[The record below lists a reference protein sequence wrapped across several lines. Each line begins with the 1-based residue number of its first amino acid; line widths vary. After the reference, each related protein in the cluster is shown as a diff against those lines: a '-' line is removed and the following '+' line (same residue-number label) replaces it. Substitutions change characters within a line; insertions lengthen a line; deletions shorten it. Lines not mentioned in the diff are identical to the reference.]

1 MMTPAPMKYM
11 GGTLLCGL
19 MPSPFRG
26 LVRIVV
32 LAVLLSAVYA
42 LIPLQ
47 TELWWLGQ
55 LLGLVALVA
64 ITPFTVRRAAAI
76 ATSDR
81 PVYAAAEAIVFVV
94 AMLVFGF
101 SSVYL
106 AINRDAGQFVGLA
119 TKVDAV
125 YFTSTTLATVGFGD
139 IHAEG
144 QVARIAVT
152 LQMVL
157 DLSLL
162 AIAVRLLVRAAR
174 GSTVD

>member
-11 GGTLLCGL
+11 GHTLLCEF
-19 MPSPFRG
+19 MPSRFRG
-26 LVRIVV
+26 IVRIVV
-32 LAVLLSAVYA
+32 LALVLSALYA
-42 LIPLQ
+42 IIPLQ
-47 TELWWLGQ
+47 TELWWLGL
-55 LLGLVALVA
+55 LLGLIALLA
-64 ITPFTVRRAAAI
+64 ITPFTVRRATAI
-76 ATSDR
+76 ATSER
-81 PVYAAAEAIVFVV
+81 PMLAAAEAIVWVV

-106 AINRDAGQFVGLA
+106 AINRGDGQFVGLS

-139 IHAEG
+139 IHAAG
-144 QVARIAVT
+144 QTARVAVT

-162 AIAVRLLVRAAR
+162 AIAVRLLVRAAK
-174 GSTVD
+174 GSTLQ

>member
-11 GGTLLCGL
+11 DDTLLCGF

-32 LAVLLSAVYA
+32 LAVLLAVVYT
-42 LIPLQ
+42 LIPVQ
-47 TELWWLGQ
+47 TERWWLG
-55 LLGLVALVA
+55 LLIGLVALLA

-76 ATSDR
+76 ATSER
-81 PVYAAAEAIVFVV
+81 PVLAAAEAIVFVV

-106 AINRDAGQFVGLA
+106 AINRGDGEFVGLS
-119 TKVDAV
+119 TKIDAV
-125 YFTSTTLATVGFGD
+125 YFTATTLATVGYGD
-139 IHAEG
+139 IHAAG
-144 QVARIAVT
+144 QAARLAVT
-152 LQMVL
+152 AQMVL

-162 AIAVRLLVRAAR
+162 AIAVRLLVRAAK
-174 GSTVD
+174 GSTLQ

>member
-11 GGTLLCGL
+11 DHTLLCEF

-26 LVRIVV
+26 IVRIAV
-32 LAVLLSAVYA
+32 LALVLSALYA
-42 LIPLQ
+42 VIPLQ
-47 TELWWLGQ
+47 TELWWLGL
-55 LLGLVALVA
+55 LLGLIALLA
-64 ITPFTVRRAAAI
+64 ITPFTVRRATAI
-76 ATSDR
+76 ASSER
-81 PVYAAAEAIVFVV
+81 PMLAAAEAIVWVV

-106 AINRDAGQFVGLA
+106 AINRGDGEFVGLS

-139 IHAEG
+139 IHASG
-144 QVARIAVT
+144 QAARVAVT

-162 AIAVRLLVRAAR
+162 AIAVRLLVRAAK
-174 GSTVD
+174 GSTLQ